1 MAAIVTFIVGRKFR
15 GEIKWARAGQ
25 ALSFIVASLRWRL
38 GLVANR
44 EFARHRLRRVV
55 YIGVPRAVV
64 ERRTQRG
71 QLIRGP
77 QAPVPVFVP
86 FADFFQF
93 QAGAGR
99 AAAARA
105 AARGDAA

>member
-1 MAAIVTFIVGRKFR
+1 M
-15 GEIKWARAGQ
+15 
-25 ALSFIVASLRWRL
+25 
-38 GLVANR
+38 
-44 EFARHRLRRVV
+44 
-55 YIGVPRAVV
+55 
-64 ERRTQRG
+64 
-71 QLIRGP
+71 QLIGHSGVRA

-86 FADFFQF
+86 YADFFQF